1 MVIMTN
7 QQSASISIERNG
19 RQYAVTAM
27 FEGVHIKRMH
37 NAVAAA
43 SVQLDIHTYHYDGTE
58 WDIKALESLID
69 IYESSLTKLEGT
81 SSEHFAV
88 AVALDNPIGG
98 IL

>member
-1 MVIMTN
+1 MTN
-7 QQSASISIERNG
+7 QQPASISLERNG
-19 RQYAVTAM
+19 RQYAVTSAM
-27 FEGVHIKRMH
+27 FEGVLIKRMH

-43 SVQLDIHTYHYDGTE
+43 SVQLDIHSYHYDGTE